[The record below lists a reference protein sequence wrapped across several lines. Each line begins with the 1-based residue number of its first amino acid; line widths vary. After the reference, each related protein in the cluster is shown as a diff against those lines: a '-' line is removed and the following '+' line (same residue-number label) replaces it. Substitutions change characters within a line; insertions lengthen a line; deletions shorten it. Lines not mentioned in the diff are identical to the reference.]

1 MEQELKHG
9 SDGHE
14 VPPAYA
20 DLAEELDTDEDD
32 ESSPATAYEDLRKS
46 G

>member
-1 MEQELKHG
+1 
-9 SDGHE
+9 

-20 DLAEELDTDEDD
+20 DLAEEYEEDEYD
-32 ESSPATAYEDLRKS
+32 SPKSAYEDLRKS